1 MHPDMMLELLNQHA
15 AEAMARARE
24 DRLVRTARA
33 ARKLARRRRDPAGA
47 SGTFTAPEI
56 PDYIDAMFGETGQA
70 PTQGGAPGQRA
81 A

>member
-1 MHPDMMLELLNQHA
+1 MHPDMMLELLNQRA

-33 ARKLARRRRDPAGA
+33 ARKLARRRSDPAGA
-47 SGTFTAPEI
+47 SFTSPEI
-56 PDYIDAMFGETGQA
+56 PDYVDTMFGETGQA
-70 PTQGGAPGQRA
+70 PTQDGAPDQRA